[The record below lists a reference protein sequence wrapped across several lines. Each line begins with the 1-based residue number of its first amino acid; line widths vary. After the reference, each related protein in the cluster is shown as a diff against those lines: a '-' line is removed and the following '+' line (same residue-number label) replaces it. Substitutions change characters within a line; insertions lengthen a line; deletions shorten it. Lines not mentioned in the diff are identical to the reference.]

1 MNKLRKL
8 AGFNKS
14 KWREYVQMA
23 TLSINLSFHRAL
35 GTSPFIWK
43 EERQPEL
50 PFERKMN
57 IQRIFVNK
65 EEMIQKRQKIWQKYQ
80 KDIVKGKKFI
90 DDSLEP
96 GDSVFLYRPRQSKM
110 QNGWQNGFKVIKGI
124 GHDVFLV
131 EKDGQI

>member
-1 MNKLRKL
+1 
-8 AGFNKS
+8 
-14 KWREYVQMA
+14 
-23 TLSINLSFHRAL
+23 L

-43 EERQPEL
+43 EERLPEL

-65 EEMIQKRQKIWQKYQ
+65 KEMIQKRQKIWQKYQ

-124 GHDVFLV
+124 GHDAFLV
-131 EKDGQI
+131 EKDGQIKRTNKKTFEEGSNAEKGGVWTATSQPRYFR